1 MKLNDAH
8 IENML
13 DAAGNELT
21 LVRKFGEVV
30 KHAELVA
37 DVYMNDRK
45 VFTAPVCVTENTGY
59 LMASIDG
66 RFALDPAITLERV
79 LVRVRHVGRDEVLF
93 SSNTVGVNQ
102 PIDAYD
108 YDADIYFR
116 LMNVWE
122 GNTTRTRA
130 PETKFRCLYKN
141 TFGTINLDEQPSAYD
156 DVEPDPSGSGD
167 GSSEGG
173 SDGSSDGGS
182 DGGSQ
187 GESESGD
194 GSQSG
199 SGSGSGNTPEFS
211 FALIDADSYEVY
223 RDTYL
228 SDYMSQWGD
237 QSGIGQTWE
246 EVTVARAF
254 PWLAIN
260 CNFNDDYDVVV
271 KYNGEVRWDS
281 TTADGG
287 VKWNPIPKT
296 AGPNG
301 DPRTY
306 LLLGVDDLGFGVNY
320 QYYDD
325 RTPTGNTP
333 LAEENF
339 SVEITKHQQP

>member
-13 DAAGNELT
+13 DTAGNELT

-79 LVRVRHVGRDEVLF
+79 LVRVRHVGREEVLF

-122 GNTTRTRA
+122 GNATRTRA

-156 DVEPDPSGSGD
+156 DIEPDQSGSGD
-167 GSSEGG
+167 GGSEG
-173 SDGSSDGGS
+173 D
-182 DGGSQ
+182 
-187 GESESGD
+187 SEGGD

-199 SGSGSGNTPEFS
+199 SSS
-211 FALIDADSYEVY
+211 FDVDTFKLITAENFDLDREEYLGKYFEYYPNFDAIQATWD
-223 RDTYL
+223 
-228 SDYMSQWGD
+228 GD
-237 QSGIGQTWE
+237 WDHSSW
-246 EVTVARAF
+246 
-254 PWLAIN
+254 PWLAIKYDFDKPYHVSIKYTDVEASEPAEVYN
-260 CNFNDDYDVVV
+260 SINDGFT
-271 KYNGEVRWDS
+271 NGVP
-281 TTADGG
+281 TTAS
-287 VKWNPIPKT
+287 T
-296 AGPNG
+296 YAGEPWYG
-301 DPRTY
+301 EPQPRTY
-306 LLLGVDDLGFGVNY
+306 FLVNIP
-320 QYYDD
+320 YDMNMPAYAYNAAGTECQPLNGTFTVTF
-325 RTPTGNTP
+325 TP
-333 LAEENF
+333 AE
-339 SVEITKHQQP
+339 